1 MKVISPL
8 VFILFPQPGGGGVS
22 KNTFVSSPPPAS
34 VTSSSNSAFGA
45 YQSSSSSAF
54 EMALLT
60 AGLATLSAVIRNQV
74 NLEGRVG
81 RLEGKVEQWEEVM
94 NKIKH
99 FNLTPIRRKK

>member
-1 MKVISPL
+1 
-8 VFILFPQPGGGGVS
+8 
-22 KNTFVSSPPPAS
+22 
-34 VTSSSNSAFGA
+34 
-45 YQSSSSSAF
+45 
-54 EMALLT
+54 MALLT